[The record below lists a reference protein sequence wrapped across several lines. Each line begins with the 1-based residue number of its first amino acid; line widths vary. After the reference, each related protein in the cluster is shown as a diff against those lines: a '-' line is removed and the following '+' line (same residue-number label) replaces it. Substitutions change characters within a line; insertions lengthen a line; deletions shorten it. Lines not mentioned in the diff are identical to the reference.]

1 MMFPKEQVP
10 YLAIWANYGGYQ
22 GQYHLALEPATGLLD
37 NLSYSMHRQARPKCR
52 PAVRIRGTL
61 RLAGSTNRRKK

>member
-37 NLSYSMHRQARPKCR
+37 NLVFYASSGGGRS
-52 PAVRIRGTL
+52 
-61 RLAGSTNRRKK
+61 AGRRYVFVVP